1 MRIYKCDSCN
11 KLISDP
17 YTVGMKEFYLGVDTD
32 CLGLIGIAIPF
43 ECKRKIKTHLCDDCT
58 KACMLLPKKRSVKT
72 MIEKELKIRDIC
84 DYCKNCGN
92 PCNEDEDCLENEEII
107 KKWLE
112 SEVDT
117 N

>member
-1 MRIYKCDSCN
+1 
-11 KLISDP
+11 
-17 YTVGMKEFYLGVDTD
+17 
-32 CLGLIGIAIPF
+32 
-43 ECKRKIKTHLCDDCT
+43 
-58 KACMLLPKKRSVKT
+58 

-112 SEVDT
+112 SEVEE
-117 N
+117 